1 MIDPFGKRAREVLD
15 EFESMDNFLRII
27 PGYMSIDAALERVKW
42 IKEGRIPEYV
52 INLDDLRDLMGFY
65 ALLGAL
71 AFSPYGLEMELVKK
85 ANLEI
90 YRKKISKEFDVEELA
105 LPVDKVE
112 RGEIPREDEVIL
124 EKLLYEA
131 LPEEEKRKFA
141 LRYKIHLKNLLSL
154 GSKDLNE
161 YYIRRGY
168 AYLTEHQLKE
178 LWESAF
184 ERNFERAVNIF
195 YELREELPSYYLELY
210 NRISEIAREHF
221 KERLEKMGSASAQ
234 PLRFDLFPPC
244 IRLALA
250 GVGSGLRN
258 YAITVLLTSF
268 LSYARICP
276 NSQGKNVRVKDC
288 IKDLSVLEKEI
299 LPVIIEAGNRCK
311 PPLFEDQPNEIKNIW
326 YHLGFGYTL
335 TPTLEDSGNSTW
347 YFPPNC
353 SKIKANAPELCKPD
367 KDCRYIKN
375 PLTYY
380 LRKLYFARRREGN
393 E

>member
-27 PGYMSIDAALERVKW
+27 PSYMSIDAALERVKW

-161 YYIRRGY
+161 Y
-168 AYLTEHQLKE
+168 
-178 LWESAF
+178 
-184 ERNFERAVNIF
+184 
-195 YELREELPSYYLELY
+195 
-210 NRISEIAREHF
+210 
-221 KERLEKMGSASAQ
+221 
-234 PLRFDLFPPC
+234 
-244 IRLALA
+244 
-250 GVGSGLRN
+250 
-258 YAITVLLTSF
+258 
-268 LSYARICP
+268 
-276 NSQGKNVRVKDC
+276 
-288 IKDLSVLEKEI
+288 
-299 LPVIIEAGNRCK
+299 
-311 PPLFEDQPNEIKNIW
+311 
-326 YHLGFGYTL
+326 
-335 TPTLEDSGNSTW
+335 
-347 YFPPNC
+347 
-353 SKIKANAPELCKPD
+353 
-367 KDCRYIKN
+367 
-375 PLTYY
+375 
-380 LRKLYFARRREGN
+380 
-393 E
+393 